1 MAFLLLLFA
10 AAALAAG
17 LVLLRLDKRQRAGET
32 DTLRAPDQDSD
43 AAPEA
48 ETAESSVPVAPDT
61 SAEPA
66 KPAEPA
72 EPAACAS
79 LAAHAEPTDN
89 SGPSTPATPA
99 APAEPAPAPHAA
111 PEPGSVPEPT
121 PAEPEPTESTPAQT
135 EPAVEKQPVAEPQPR
150 PRHSFVP
157 GSARRERKAFGQQR
171 GWDYTKHDSYL
182 ADERTRG
189 AAARGAEPKDII
201 AGTVRGHETLLFDMA
216 GIPVAAMRTGAAS
229 DIVID
234 ARRTGE
240 TVETPSEDLVQVCE
254 LEGFDIWASD
264 AGVAQRFIDSR
275 VTAALAGLPSA
286 VTAAWMEGEWV
297 LAQTTKQARSAD
309 WEALLAPLAVLAG
322 ASRVLPPRS
331 SATQVLRVDELDPSR
346 DIPAPPQPEPT
357 GPTAVPDRDASL
369 GAPNIQRPTEPVTMP
384 SRTTSEA
391 RGAIDHTSLGAD
403 EVDAIADGRER
414 PTPEQDRARLPRRQD
429 NGPSIFD

>member
-1 MAFLLLLFA
+1 MAFLLLLLA

-17 LVLLRLDKRQRAGET
+17 LVLLRLDQRQRAGET
-32 DTLRAPDQDSD
+32 DTPRAPDQESD
-43 AAPEA
+43 AAPQPEA
-48 ETAESSVPVAPDT
+48 AESPAPVAPDT
-61 SAEPA
+61 S
-66 KPAEPA
+66 AEPA

-111 PEPGSVPEPT
+111 PEPK
-121 PAEPEPTESTPAQT
+121 PAHTEL
-135 EPAVEKQPVAEPQPR
+135 AVEAQPVAEPRPR

-182 ADERTRG
+182 ADEWTRG

-286 VTAAWMEGEWV
+286 VTAAWTEGEWV
-297 LAQTTKQARSAD
+297 LAQTIKQARSAD
-309 WEALLAPLAVLAG
+309 WEALLTPLAALAD

-391 RGAIDHTSLGAD
+391 RGAIDHSSLGAD

>member
-1 MAFLLLLFA
+1 MAFLLLLLA

-17 LVLLRLDKRQRAGET
+17 LVLLRLDQRQRAGET
-32 DTLRAPDQDSD
+32 DTLRAPDQEPD
-43 AAPEA
+43 AAPEP
-48 ETAESSVPVAPDT
+48 ETAKSAAAAAPTASV
-61 SAEPA
+61 
-66 KPAEPA
+66 EPA
-72 EPAACAS
+72 EPAAHTEHAAS
-79 LAAHAEPTDN
+79 GEPTEN
-89 SGPSTPATPA
+89 SVPSAPTTPA
-99 APAEPAPAPHAA
+99 APVESAPAPHAA
-111 PEPGSVPEPT
+111 PEPDSVPEPT
-121 PAEPEPTESTPAQT
+121 SAEPEPTEPKPAET
-135 EPAVEKQPVAEPQPR
+135 ELAVEEQPAAEPQPR

-157 GSARRERKAFGQQR
+157 GSARRERKAFGQKR

-182 ADERTRG
+182 ADEWTRG

-309 WEALLAPLAVLAG
+309 WEALLAPLAMLAD
-322 ASRVLPPRS
+322 ASRVLPRS

-357 GPTAVPDRDASL
+357 GPTAVPDRDATP

-414 PTPEQDRARLPRRQD
+414 PTPEQDRARLPRRLD
-429 NGPSIFD
+429 GGSSIFD

>member
-1 MAFLLLLFA
+1 MAFLLLLLA

-17 LVLLRLDKRQRAGET
+17 LVLLRLDQRQRAGET

-48 ETAESSVPVAPDT
+48 ETAEASEPAE
-61 SAEPA
+61 SAEPTG
-66 KPAEPA
+66 P
-72 EPAACAS
+72 
-79 LAAHAEPTDN
+79 AAHAEPTEN
-89 SGPSTPATPA
+89 SVPSEPAEPA

-111 PEPGSVPEPT
+111 PEPDSVSEPT
-121 PAEPEPTESTPAQT
+121 PAEPEPTEPKPAET
-135 EPAVEKQPVAEPQPR
+135 ELAVEEQPAAEPQPR

-182 ADERTRG
+182 ADEWTRG

-414 PTPEQDRARLPRRQD
+414 PTPEQDRARLPRRLD
-429 NGPSIFD
+429 GGSSIFD

>member
-1 MAFLLLLFA
+1 
-10 AAALAAG
+10 
-17 LVLLRLDKRQRAGET
+17 
-32 DTLRAPDQDSD
+32 
-43 AAPEA
+43 
-48 ETAESSVPVAPDT
+48 
-61 SAEPA
+61 
-66 KPAEPA
+66 
-72 EPAACAS
+72 
-79 LAAHAEPTDN
+79 
-89 SGPSTPATPA
+89 
-99 APAEPAPAPHAA
+99 
-111 PEPGSVPEPT
+111 
-121 PAEPEPTESTPAQT
+121 
-135 EPAVEKQPVAEPQPR
+135 
-150 PRHSFVP
+150 
-157 GSARRERKAFGQQR
+157 
-171 GWDYTKHDSYL
+171 
-182 ADERTRG
+182 
-189 AAARGAEPKDII
+189 
-201 AGTVRGHETLLFDMA
+201 MA

>member
-1 MAFLLLLFA
+1 MAFLLLLLA

-17 LVLLRLDKRQRAGET
+17 LVLLRLDQRQRAGET
-32 DTLRAPDQDSD
+32 DTLRAPDQESD

-48 ETAESSVPVAPDT
+48 ETAESPAPAAPDT
-61 SAEPA
+61 SAEPV

-99 APAEPAPAPHAA
+99 APAEPAPAAEPA
-111 PEPGSVPEPT
+111 PEPDAVPEPT
-121 PAEPEPTESTPAQT
+121 PAEPEPAEA
-135 EPAVEKQPVAEPQPR
+135 EPAAEAPPAAEPRPR

-182 ADERTRG
+182 ADEWTRG

-286 VTAAWMEGEWV
+286 VTAAWTEGEWV
-297 LAQTTKQARSAD
+297 LAQTIKQARSAD
-309 WEALLAPLAVLAG
+309 WEALLTPLAALAD

-357 GPTAVPDRDASL
+357 GPTAVPDRDATP

-391 RGAIDHTSLGAD
+391 RGAIDHSSLGAD

>member
-1 MAFLLLLFA
+1 
-10 AAALAAG
+10 
-17 LVLLRLDKRQRAGET
+17 
-32 DTLRAPDQDSD
+32 
-43 AAPEA
+43 
-48 ETAESSVPVAPDT
+48 
-61 SAEPA
+61 
-66 KPAEPA
+66 
-72 EPAACAS
+72 
-79 LAAHAEPTDN
+79 
-89 SGPSTPATPA
+89 
-99 APAEPAPAPHAA
+99 
-111 PEPGSVPEPT
+111 
-121 PAEPEPTESTPAQT
+121 
-135 EPAVEKQPVAEPQPR
+135 
-150 PRHSFVP
+150 
-157 GSARRERKAFGQQR
+157 
-171 GWDYTKHDSYL
+171 
-182 ADERTRG
+182 
-189 AAARGAEPKDII
+189 
-201 AGTVRGHETLLFDMA
+201 
-216 GIPVAAMRTGAAS
+216 MRTGAAS

-264 AGVAQRFIDSR
+264 AGVAERFIDSR

-286 VTAAWMEGEWV
+286 VTAAWTEGEWV

-309 WEALLAPLAVLAG
+309 WEALLAPLAMLAD

>member
-1 MAFLLLLFA
+1 MAFLLLLLA

-17 LVLLRLDKRQRAGET
+17 LVLLRLDQRQRAGET
-32 DTLRAPDQDSD
+32 DTLRAPDQESD
-43 AAPEA
+43 AAPQPEA
-48 ETAESSVPVAPDT
+48 AEASEPAE
-61 SAEPA
+61 SAEPTG
-66 KPAEPA
+66 P
-72 EPAACAS
+72 
-79 LAAHAEPTDN
+79 AAHAEPTEN
-89 SGPSTPATPA
+89 SVPSEPAEPA

-111 PEPGSVPEPT
+111 PEPDSVSEPT
-121 PAEPEPTESTPAQT
+121 PAEPEPTEPKPAET
-135 EPAVEKQPVAEPQPR
+135 ELAVEEQPAAEPQPR

-182 ADERTRG
+182 ADEWTRG

-414 PTPEQDRARLPRRQD
+414 PTPEQDRARLPRRLD
-429 NGPSIFD
+429 GGSSIFD